1 MAAASSSETLI
12 SRRGVQI
19 IIEEQEAHAR
29 VWLDR
34 PFDVGTII
42 EEVGKFAE
50 LKLLPPPFLHVLTPR
65 QKPGV
70 HLNMVVGRVQI
81 QDDTA
86 EGSMFEYGITDQIA
100 MPNSRH
106 RKRKENTQY
115 MYVHALG
122 PRAKSTKNSEL
133 CSWFLNRLVNIVGK
147 EFVIGVPNP
156 HTLLKRPLAKNQV
169 IHLHPCK
176 RSQLEKKKKK
186 EEEGTLKKPDAA
198 PAAAEGTLEK
208 LEAASAQDEQDTYS
222 EALDIVQQSISHT
235 GLSSEWTSPLAAA
248 LQPLASTSQK
258 LYVILMR
265 FGWAG
270 TQFTG
275 PPDREGLLNELSK
288 HLHTDAAASSLILPA
303 SGAPPGL
310 GSQKWLEKMKKNKEE
325 SESQK
330 KLREGIQKTREQEIT
345 ETRKAQNA
353 PFAAKMEEFKT
364 WLGRLCSGEGEAVEK
379 RKKQKKTAEE
389 AGTSSLPV
397 LGVAGV
403 PSTSTPDE
411 PMEVPGDEAGASSL
425 LVTSGA
431 AGVPSASAPD
441 EPMESAPG
449 EAMERQEAEDV
460 PFAEFATDWEFES
473 DEDLPDDLSSH
484 ADLAPELVKRAAIGL
499 GTSASVPRA
508 DLVEAA
514 AQPAHKCLVK
524 VKALLDHLRL
534 QPGTRIGEELGY
546 LRDHGGGISLEPRWN
561 MLRAWVWL
569 LNHRERLLDTNQGG

>member
-248 LQPLASTSQK
+248 LQPLASTSKK
-258 LYVILMR
+258 LHVILMR

-275 PPDREGLLNELSK
+275 PPDREGLLNELSE

-303 SGAPPGL
+303 SGAQMTPEEAAAEERAAAEVGASSLPVSGAAGVPTPGL
-310 GSQKWLEKMKKNKEE
+310 GEE
-325 SESQK
+325 ESQK
-330 KLREGIQKTREQEIT
+330 KLREGIQKTRKTRKQEII
-345 ETRKAQNA
+345 EIRIAQNA
-353 PFAAKMEEFKT
+353 PLKAKMEEFK
-364 WLGRLCSGEGEAVEK
+364 GFIDA
-379 RKKQKKTAEE
+379 
-389 AGTSSLPV
+389 LPAFRFV
-397 LGVAGV
+397 GDAGV
-403 PSTSTPDE
+403 PNTKPKN
-411 PMEVPGDEAGASSL
+411 
-425 LVTSGA
+425 
-431 AGVPSASAPD
+431 SAFLF
-441 EPMESAPG
+441 
-449 EAMERQEAEDV
+449 R
-460 PFAEFATDWEFES
+460 FAQND
-473 DEDLPDDLSSH
+473 
-484 ADLAPELVKRAAIGL
+484 
-499 GTSASVPRA
+499 
-508 DLVEAA
+508 
-514 AQPAHKCLVK
+514 C
-524 VKALLDHLRL
+524 
-534 QPGTRIGEELGY
+534 
-546 LRDHGGGISLEPRWN
+546 
-561 MLRAWVWL
+561 
-569 LNHRERLLDTNQGG
+569 